1 MSMRLNKAKHQ
12 LKDGNVV
19 IGTGQ
24 RIPAPALTELLGY
37 ADFDFVFLDAEHGAM
52 GWTQIEAMVLAAY
65 AADVTPVV
73 RVLHNDPALVM
84 RALDVGAQGILIP
97 HCCNAAAAQRYVDGA
112 LYPPIGKRGV
122 GPSRGIKWGAI
133 PQDEYFSVINDEVL
147 LMAMI
152 EDAEAVEDIEEI
164 CKVPGL
170 DVLIVG
176 TSDLAASYGL
186 PGQHDHPRIKEAT
199 AHVLEVGNTHGVAIS
214 KPARSIDDA
223 TEAIEQG
230 YRVVTLGTAEAFIF
244 RHLSDCVAKIRSA

>member
-1 MSMRLNKAKHQ
+1 MGLGSPGVAELMAHTGLEWLVIETEHNGLDSAEVEQMVRAV
-12 LKDGNVV
+12 DGTDTVP
-19 IGTGQ
+19 I
-24 RIPAPALTELLGY
+24 
-37 ADFDFVFLDAEHGAM
+37 
-52 GWTQIEAMVLAAY
+52 
-65 AADVTPVV
+65 V
-73 RVLHNDPALVM
+73 RVPSSAHVPIQ